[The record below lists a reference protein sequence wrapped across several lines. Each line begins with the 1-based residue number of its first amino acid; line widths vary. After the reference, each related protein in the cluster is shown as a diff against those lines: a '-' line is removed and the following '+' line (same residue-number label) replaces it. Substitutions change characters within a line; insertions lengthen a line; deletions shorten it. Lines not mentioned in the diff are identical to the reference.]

1 MDLIVVLVVVSLIC
15 VASVVVL
22 CVLVFTF
29 PFLIIAAYFLW
40 IIGSFLLLVLPEKA
54 KGIEQFFL
62 TIIFLVILL
71 FNIPYEPDARLI
83 FGVIITTFCNL
94 PVFYFLSEKIQSHI
108 YEKKEKENQIRMKKI
123 NRKIEEHKHELGKLE
138 SEFKNRNYVIRLI
151 DLLEI
156 CGEDVEVI
164 KNDPNIKTVNSLLID
179 IQKQTDEI
187 TRLKD
192 LLPK

>member
-1 MDLIVVLVVVSLIC
+1 M
-15 VASVVVL
+15 
-22 CVLVFTF
+22 
-29 PFLIIAAYFLW
+29 
-40 IIGSFLLLVLPEKA
+40 
-54 KGIEQFFL
+54 
-62 TIIFLVILL
+62 
-71 FNIPYEPDARLI
+71 PYEPDARLI
-83 FGVIITTFCNL
+83 FGVIIITFCNL

-123 NRKIEEHKHELGKLE
+123 NRKIEEHKYELGKLE
-138 SEFKNRNYVIRLI
+138 SKFKNRNYVIRLI